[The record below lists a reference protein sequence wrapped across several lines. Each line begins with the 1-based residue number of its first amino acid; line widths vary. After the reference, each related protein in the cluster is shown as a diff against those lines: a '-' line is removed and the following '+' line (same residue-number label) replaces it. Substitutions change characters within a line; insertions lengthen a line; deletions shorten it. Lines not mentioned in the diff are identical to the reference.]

1 MFFNSLSENDKAK
14 GSKNKK
20 NMNLEIYLA
29 NFTRKLNEFINKLS
43 ANIYCRHL
51 TSEETLTYFHYCI
64 TGLKHK
70 VKVPEIPMY
79 IDAVLASQDLEGG
92 FCPKVGKKHIRV
104 VSIKSFPSYL
114 RSGILES
121 LSLLPFETRVS
132 TRFIHLDPATS
143 KKYIEKIRKDWDQ
156 SKTSFKTM
164 INEKIGGTSSTN
176 FISSDAV
183 DMSDDADAAANQS
196 QKNEFG
202 FGFLTACIVLMNE
215 DEEFLE
221 ECVQEVTKQL
231 GILSFPSTIE
241 TVNALEAYLGSIPAV
256 SYANIRKPLIT
267 THNFAHAMPLTSVW
281 SGHERHPND
290 KYREWVDRYR
300 TIKTGENAAPLLYA
314 ATSGNTPFRL
324 SLHVGDVGHVL
335 IVGPTGKGKS
345 VLLALI
351 AAQQRRYPDAQ
362 VFVFDKKYSQYV
374 LCNAVGGAHFD
385 LASDDSKISFC
396 PLANLETTEERN
408 WARDWIEML
417 VEMQG
422 KSVVTMKE
430 QLAISKAIDLFSRT
444 RKNAE
449 SRTLDDFMRSLA
461 FPELSQKIEYYA
473 REYGYLFNGNQD
485 VLSTNKF
492 CVFEMDHLMDK
503 GAKVVYPTLTY
514 LFNMIEKRLNGS
526 PTYIIIDEAWTF
538 LGHPVFAAKINTWL
552 RELRKKNC
560 AVIYSTQS
568 LEDIKSSKDLF
579 APIIDSCA
587 TKIFLPNVNAT
598 PNTPS
603 IYEAYRAFGL
613 TENEITLISRAQEK
627 RQYYFKSSEG
637 SRMFEILL
645 DDISLSFVG
654 VADDASV
661 KSARKCME
669 EYKESWVSEWLKIR
683 KVSNDWID
691 YYEFLKTKMLRK
703 LHEVKIEQTLKNE
716 GYIDADSYKNQIA
729 SFDPEFSSLLNRSH
743 KEHIIGASV

>member
-1 MFFNSLSENDKAK
+1 
-14 GSKNKK
+14 
-20 NMNLEIYLA
+20 MNLEIYLA
-29 NFTRKLNEFINKLS
+29 NFNRKLDEFINKLS

-79 IDAVLASQDLEGG
+79 IDSVLASQDLAGG
-92 FCPKVGKKHIRV
+92 FCPKIGKNHIRV
-104 VSIKSFPSYL
+104 ISIKAFPSCL

-143 KKYIEKIRKDWDQ
+143 KKYIEKVRKDWDQ
-156 SKTSFKTM
+156 SKMSFKSM
-164 INEKIGGTSSTN
+164 INEKIGGSSSTTYL
-176 FISSDAV
+176 SSDAIE
-183 DMSDDADAAANQS
+183 MSDDADAAVNES
-196 QKNEFG
+196 QRNDVG

-231 GILSFPSTIE
+231 GILSFPSTVE
-241 TVNALEAYLGSIPAV
+241 TVNAVEAYLGSIPAV
-256 SYANIRKPLIT
+256 HYANIRKPLIT

-290 KYREWVDRYR
+290 KYQEWVDRYR
-300 TIKTGENAAPLLYA
+300 IIKTGEKAPPLLYA

-324 SLHVGDVGHVL
+324 SFHVGDIGHVL
-335 IVGPTGKGKS
+335 FVGATGSGKTAF
-345 VLLALI
+345 LALI

-396 PLANLETTEERN
+396 PLANLETPEERN

-422 KSVVTMKE
+422 KTVVTMKE
-430 QLAISKAIDLFSRT
+430 QMAISKAIDLFART

-461 FPELSQKIEYYA
+461 FPELSQKLEFYA

-503 GAKVVYPTLTY
+503 GSKVIYPTLTY
-514 LFNMIEKRLNGS
+514 LFNMIEKRLNGA

-538 LGHPVFAAKINTWL
+538 LGHPVFAAKINKWL
-552 RELRKKNC
+552 RELRKLNC
-560 AVIYSTQS
+560 AVIFATQS
-568 LEDIKSSKDLF
+568 LEDVMGSKELF

-598 PNTPS
+598 PSTPS
-603 IYEAYRAFGL
+603 IYEAYRTFGL
-613 TENEITLISRAQEK
+613 SENEISLIQKAQPK

-637 SRMFEILL
+637 SRMFELLL
-645 DDISLSFVG
+645 DDVSLSFVG

-661 KSARKCME
+661 KSARKCIN
-669 EYKESWVSEWLKIR
+669 EYGETWVSEWLKLR
-683 KVSNDWID
+683 KVSEAWID

-703 LHEVKIEQTLKNE
+703 LNEVKIEQSVKNE
-716 GYIDADSYKNQIA
+716 GFIDADSYKNQIEL
-729 SFDPEFSSLLNRSH
+729 FDPEFSNLLHRSQ
-743 KEHIIGASV
+743 KQQIGASL